1 MGRHDNSAVFAE
13 RQQAQSNK
21 HSLLDDQ
28 QGYKQPLATV
38 SANSLENQRS
48 MRLKGA
54 YPRPNLHAFYD
65 ASLWN
70 LSCAYPK
77 GLFNESWA

>member
-1 MGRHDNSAVFAE
+1 MTTALFSLKD
-13 RQQAQSNK
+13 NK
-21 HSLLDDQ
+21 HNLINTAYWTISKGTNSLWRE
-28 QGYKQPLATV
+28 V